1 MNLGKM
7 GREVRTGGE
16 PGPILAGYLL
26 EPRRYPK
33 STFSSFFCPHF
44 TSLFKA
50 PCDLATERRNL
61 LSDHCQVCVCHFYV
75 PVLVFNFLELD
86 RNPVLVHDAAHL
98 AHFYLIRQLLN
109 ISLTP

>member
-16 PGPILAGYLL
+16 PGPILDGYPL
-26 EPRRYPK
+26 EPRHSPM

-50 PCDLATERRNL
+50 PGDLATERRNL
-61 LSDHCQVCVCHFYV
+61 LSDHCQVCVCNFYV
-75 PVLVFNFLELD
+75 PALVSVFSSWTGIL
-86 RNPVLVHDAAHL
+86 
-98 AHFYLIRQLLN
+98 
-109 ISLTP
+109 SLSMIQHI